1 MLLALLTPA
10 LAGAIPAWHWPP
22 GEVQRFHIETELVT
36 PRGVRYNAAE
46 NIDARAGIVKIRA
59 DTACTAKPDGK
70 GNIVTCTFAYI
81 DMKAQPQM
89 PDEAP
94 KLDKIMEEWTVDLA
108 GTTVELELGADG
120 RLKYFDTKAKRVQT
134 TQREGYNL
142 EQQRIL
148 LQRVFAPLDFPITT
162 DDKDWVRGW
171 SQKSPSALMVL
182 QTISGT
188 VGAVEMK
195 HKHID
200 DQDGMPV
207 IETTARATLSAGAAV
222 DAGSGGRQIDVK
234 LAGQTIFDATRGM
247 MMWRDFV
254 IDGRLTVSSQLAGDS
269 REYSQVG
276 AIQWVPEFPV
286 PGEIPPSLTAL
297 RAPKLDG
304 KAPDVVGEQVLFSS
318 LGMNPLY
325 VEGHPEGARSLQLG
339 KTKVKAR
346 VVVGADGLTSSAKA
360 FEGYAALGPATEAA
374 LGAARFPA
382 RGAAYTV
389 DVEVEWRPTDT
400 E

>member
-1 MLLALLTPA
+1 MLLALLTSA
-10 LAGAIPAWHWPP
+10 HAGAIPAWHWPP
-22 GEVQRFHIETELVT
+22 GEVQRFHIETELIT

-46 NIDARAGIVKIRA
+46 NNDALAGIVKIRA
-59 DTACTAKPDGK
+59 DAGCVAKPEGK
-70 GNIVTCTFAYI
+70 TNIVTCTFAYI
-81 DMKAQPQM
+81 DMKAQALM

-94 KLDKIMEEWTVDLA
+94 ELDKIMVEWTGDLA
-108 GTTVELELGADG
+108 GTSVELELGMDG
-120 RLKYFDTKAKRVQT
+120 RLKYFDAKAKKVQST
-134 TQREGYNL
+134 HREGYNL

-148 LQRVFAPLDFPITT
+148 LQRVFSPFDLPLTT
-162 DDKDWVRGW
+162 DEKDWTRGW
-171 SQKSPSALMVL
+171 LQKTPSALMVL

-234 LAGQTIFDATRGM
+234 MAGQTIFDTTRGM
-247 MMWRDFV
+247 MMWRDFS

-276 AIQWVPEFPV
+276 AIQWVPEFPA
-286 PGEIPPSLTAL
+286 PGEIPPSLTAM

-304 KAPDVVGEQVLFSS
+304 KAPDAVGEQVLFST

-346 VVVGADGLTSSAKA
+346 VVIGADGVPRSVKA
-360 FEGYAALGPATEAA
+360 FEGFTALGPATEAA
-374 LGAARFPA
+374 LSAARFPVRA
-382 RGAAYTV
+382 EPYTV
-389 DVEVEWRPTDT
+389 DVEVEWRPTDAQ
-400 E
+400 